1 MARLLNLP
9 LPASPTSGGGV
20 LPPHK
25 WGGLGWGIC
34 EYATKMDQAIPVT
47 LLTGFLGSGKTTLL
61 NHLLRHLPLTAVVMN
76 EFGEVG
82 LDHQLLEETRGPLAL
97 LSGGCVC
104 CQVQGSLA
112 PTLKNLY
119 LARQKGEIPKYE
131 RVIIET
137 TGIADPAPILD
148 TLLNDRWLA
157 KRHQLDG
164 VVTTVDAVLAEQ
176 QLDSYFEAVRQVAV
190 ADRLLITKSD
200 LAGPELTE
208 AAKARVAALNPAA
221 PIHTV
226 LKGEIDPEL
235 ILHVGLYDPE
245 RKHPDVRRWLNAE
258 RYRPVQASGLLGT
271 RPAAPALHDAR
282 IRAFSLSF
290 DQALDWTGVHS
301 ALEMLTAFRAQNLL
315 RMKAIVNIKG
325 EPGPVVLHAVQ
336 HVVYPPE
343 RLAAWPDADHSSRF
357 VFIVSDLEE
366 AFVAKLLNDFTQAAG
381 QGVLN
386 RPSVA

>member
-1 MARLLNLP
+1 MTQEAL
-9 LPASPTSGGGV
+9 
-20 LPPHK
+20 
-25 WGGLGWGIC
+25 
-34 EYATKMDQAIPVT
+34 IPVT

-76 EFGEVG
+76 EFGEIG

-104 CQVQGSLA
+104 CQVQGALA

-119 LARQKGEIPKYE
+119 MARQKGDIPKYE
-131 RVIIET
+131 RIIIET

-164 VVTTVDAVLAEQ
+164 VVATVDAVLAEQ

-208 AAKARVAALNPAA
+208 AARARVAALNPAA
-221 PIHTV
+221 PIHVV
-226 LKGEIDPEL
+226 LNGEIDPNRV
-235 ILHVGLYDPE
+235 IHVGLYDPDG
-245 RKHPDVRRWLNAE
+245 KHPDVRRWLNAE
-258 RYRPVQASGLLGT
+258 RYKPARVGALGGKN
-271 RPAAPALHDAR
+271 AAPELHDAR

-290 DQALDWTGVHS
+290 DAPLDWTGVQS

-315 RMKAIVNIKG
+315 RMKAIVNIRG

-343 RLAAWPDADHSSRF
+343 RLAAWPDADHGSRF
-357 VFIVSDLEE
+357 VFIVSDLDE
-366 AFVAKLLNDFTQAAG
+366 AFVHKLLNDFTQAAG
-381 QGVLN
+381 QGLLSP
-386 RPSVA
+386 PSVA